1 LTERASRGAGVVATT
16 LVVLICIGILVSLG
30 VWQLH
35 RKVWKE
41 NLIAAMNAR
50 LDAPP
55 VPVPPPS
62 DWSKLT
68 QAEDEFRPV
77 RFSAE
82 FIPGQEALVYT
93 PGSPLRP
100 DVTGPGYWVF
110 APARLADG
118 GVIVVDRGFVPMD
131 RKDVATREAGVPKG
145 TVDVVGVL
153 RWPEERNAFTPRE
166 EANGHLFFARDTA
179 AMSARGQWNAT
190 SPFYVD
196 QVSPVPPGGWPR
208 PGKLQVNLRDD
219 HLQYALTWFGL
230 AAGLIGVYGWWLVG
244 RFRGSAPRGA

>member
-1 LTERASRGAGVVATT
+1 MTAAKNGPGVIVTT
-16 LVVLICIGILVSLG
+16 LVVLICVGILASLG
-30 VWQLH
+30 VWQLN
-35 RKVWKE
+35 RKVWKV

-55 VPVPPPS
+55 QPLPPPS
-62 DWSKLT
+62 AWNKLT
-68 QAEDEFRPV
+68 QSADEFRPV

-100 DVTGPGYWVF
+100 DVKGPGYWVF
-110 APARLADG
+110 APARLPG
-118 GVIVVDRGFVPMD
+118 GGTVIVDRGFVPLD
-131 RKDVATREAGVPKG
+131 RKDVGTREAAVPKG

-166 EANGHLFFARDTA
+166 EANGNVWFAREIAPMSTRGHWDA
-179 AMSARGQWNAT
+179 AA
-190 SPFYVD
+190 PFYVD
-196 QVSPVPPGGWPR
+196 QEAPVPPGGWPK
-208 PGKLQVNLRDD
+208 PGKLQVRLRDD

-230 AAGLIGVYGWWLVG
+230 AAGLIGVYGWWLLG
-244 RFRGSAPRGA
+244 RVRIRRQ

>member
-1 LTERASRGAGVVATT
+1 MTERASSGPGVVVTT
-16 LVVLICIGILVSLG
+16 LVVLICVGILVSLG
-30 VWQLH
+30 VWQLN

-55 VPVPPPS
+55 ELLPPPS
-62 DWSKLT
+62 DWGKLT
-68 QAEDEFRPV
+68 QAGDEFRPV

-82 FIPGQEALVYT
+82 FLAVQEALVYT

-100 DVTGPGYWVF
+100 DVKGPGYWAF
-110 APARLADG
+110 APARLPDG
-118 GVIVVDRGFVPMD
+118 SVIVVDRGFVPMD
-131 RKDVATREAGVPKG
+131 RKDVATREAGEPKG
-145 TVDVVGVL
+145 VVDVVGVL

-166 EANGHLFFARDTA
+166 EANGTLFFARDPA
-179 AMSARGQWNAT
+179 AMSARGHWNAAA
-190 SPFYVD
+190 PFYVD
-196 QVSPVPPGGWPR
+196 QVSPVPPGGWPK
-208 PGKLQVNLRDD
+208 PGKLQVHLPDD

-244 RFRGSAPRGA
+244 RFRGAMPRRA